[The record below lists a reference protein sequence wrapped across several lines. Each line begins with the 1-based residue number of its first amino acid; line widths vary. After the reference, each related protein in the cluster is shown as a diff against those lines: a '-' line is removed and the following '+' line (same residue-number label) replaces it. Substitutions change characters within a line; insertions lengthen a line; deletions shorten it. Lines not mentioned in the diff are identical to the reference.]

1 MHSNLTKTA
10 ILLVQ
15 TMIVVFALLS
25 GWAWI
30 KSAMLQLRPD
40 KRPSGWIDR
49 QLNRISERPEIW
61 NAIAA
66 FLSASTAITAGLLF
80 LMLM

>member
-1 MHSNLTKTA
+1 MHSQLTKTA
-10 ILLVQ
+10 ILLIQ

-49 QLNRISERPEIW
+49 QMNRISEKSEIW

-66 FLSASTAITAGLLF
+66 FLSAFAAITAGVLF
-80 LMLM
+80 LTMM

>member
-1 MHSNLTKTA
+1 VHSHLTKTP
-10 ILLVQ
+10 ILLIQ
-15 TMIVVFALLS
+15 TIIVVFAMLS

-30 KSAMLQLRPD
+30 KSATLQLRPD

-49 QLNRISERPEIW
+49 QMNRISEKAEIW

-66 FLSASTAITAGLLF
+66 FLSAFAAVTAGLLF
-80 LMLM
+80 LTAM

>member
-1 MHSNLTKTA
+1 VYSQIAKTA
-10 ILLVQ
+10 VLLIQ
-15 TMIVVFALLS
+15 TMIVTFALLS

-30 KSAMLQLRPD
+30 KSAMLQLRPG

-49 QLNRISERPEIW
+49 QLNRISEKPEIW

-66 FLSASTAITAGLLF
+66 FLSASAAITAGLLF
-80 LMLM
+80 LILM

>member
-1 MHSNLTKTA
+1 MHSHLTSTP
-10 ILLVQ
+10 ILLIQ
-15 TMIVVFALLS
+15 TTIVVLALLS

-40 KRPSGWIDR
+40 KKSSGWIDR
-49 QLNRISERPEIW
+49 QLNRISEKPEIW

-66 FLSASTAITAGLLF
+66 FLSAFTAITAGLLF
-80 LMLM
+80 LTTM

>member
-1 MHSNLTKTA
+1 MHSQLAKTA
-10 ILLVQ
+10 ILLIQ
-15 TMIVVFALLS
+15 TMVVVFALLS

-30 KSAMLQLRPD
+30 KSAMLQLRAN
-40 KRPSGWIDR
+40 KGPSGWLDR
-49 QLNRISERPEIW
+49 QLNRISEKPEIW

-66 FLSASTAITAGLLF
+66 FLSAFTAITAGLLF